1 MKLSLTSTTT
11 SLLSICIALS
21 MVAASPLKNTS
32 ATGAS
37 NGDSS
42 SAQSEDQIKALE
54 TLTIEA
60 PDGSLKASFIRAGAH
75 LTNFYA

>member
-1 MKLSLTSTTT
+1 M
-11 SLLSICIALS
+11 A
-21 MVAASPLKNTS
+21 TS
-32 ATGAS
+32 ANPVKKSTL

-42 SAQSEDQIKALE
+42 NSQSEDQIKALE

-75 LTNFYA
+75 VTNFYA

>member
-1 MKLSLTSTTT
+1 MAAATPLSKK
-11 SLLSICIALS
+11 AF
-21 MVAASPLKNTS
+21 
-32 ATGAS
+32 S

-42 SAQSEDQIKALE
+42 HSQSVDQVKALE

-75 LTNFYA
+75 VTNFYA